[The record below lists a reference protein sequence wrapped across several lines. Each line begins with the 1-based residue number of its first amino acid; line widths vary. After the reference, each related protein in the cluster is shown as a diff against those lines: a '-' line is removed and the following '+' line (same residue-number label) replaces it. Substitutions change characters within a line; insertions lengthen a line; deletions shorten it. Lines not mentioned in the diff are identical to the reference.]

1 MPIIPLTT
9 TVNQFLLFLTF
20 NKKSHMRSIYRCLPV
35 IFIFVA
41 CNTQKPSSPIT
52 GTWQLLTGTVI
63 EKTDTT
69 VTDYTQNKKFI
80 KIINDSHFSFLGHD
94 LNKGKDS
101 ANAFYSTGG
110 GTYTLKDSTYTE
122 HLEYCSDRNWE
133 NNNFTFAIK
142 INNYTLIQQGV
153 EKIEATGV
161 NRYNIEKYVR
171 VKG

>member
-1 MPIIPLTT
+1 MRFTYLCLP
-9 TVNQFLLFLTF
+9 FLLFI
-20 NKKSHMRSIYRCLPV
+20 S
-35 IFIFVA
+35 
-41 CNTQKPSSPIT
+41 CNNTKTSPLIT
-52 GTWQLLTGTVI
+52 GTWQLQTGTVI
-63 EKTDTT
+63 EKSDTT

-80 KIINDSHFSFLGHD
+80 KIINDTHFAFLGHD

-110 GTYTLKDSTYTE
+110 GTYTLTDSSYTE

-133 NNNFTFAIK
+133 NNKFEFTIR
-142 INNYTLIQQGV
+142 INNDTLIQQGV

-171 VKG
+171 MK